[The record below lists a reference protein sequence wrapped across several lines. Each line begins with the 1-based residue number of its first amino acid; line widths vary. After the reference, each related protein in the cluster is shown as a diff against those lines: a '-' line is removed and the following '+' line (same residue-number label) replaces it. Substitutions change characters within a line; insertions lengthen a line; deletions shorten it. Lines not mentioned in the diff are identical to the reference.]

1 MRLKHAGRASLILL
15 LCAGCIAPSAPA
27 ATATPLPSAA
37 PVATATP
44 LPSLTPPPTPSPSP
58 QPSLTPAPL
67 AARVLI
73 ITIDGLRA
81 DALYR
86 VSMPVL
92 AGLMQRGASSLS
104 AQTILPS
111 ATLMAHASIIS
122 ASCLAKHAITWND
135 YRPELGET
143 HAVTLFDLVHAAG
156 GRTVMVVGKE
166 KLIQIVHRGTAD
178 VFAYVAGH
186 DRDVAARAA
195 SEMAQGFEAMLV
207 HLPVVDGVGHTF
219 GWMSPQQVSV
229 IERADTA
236 VGTLLEGLAACGVCG
251 ADVWTHA
258 EARSSGGRRYY
269 ACSRRLRPV
278 GHAARCSLPF
288 VRVERLDAA
297 VWLELVAAVSR
308 DDLLGVV
315 GEREAESATERP
327 MWEADLAQAER
338 RREQLEAAE
347 VGILER
353 YRRGLISEAAMDR
366 HLRGL
371 GRERAQLRDQ
381 AEHARQAASARS
393 TPDPAA
399 AVAELRRRI
408 LAPSPEERRALAR
421 TLIAPGGVV
430 LAADGSASLSRRIS
444 RR

>member
-15 LCAGCIAPSAPA
+15 LCAGCIVHSAPA

-44 LPSLTPPPTPSPSP
+44 LPSLTPPPPPSPSP
-58 QPSLTPAPL
+58 QPTLTPAPR

-104 AQTILPS
+104 AQTVLPS
-111 ATLMAHASIIS
+111 ATLIAHASIIS

-156 GRTVMVVGKE
+156 GLTVMVVGKE
-166 KLIQIVHRGTAD
+166 KLIQIVHRGTPD

-186 DRDVAARAA
+186 DRDVAARAVR
-195 SEMAQGFEAMLV
+195 EMAQGFEAMLV

-236 VGTLLEGLAACGVCG
+236 VGTLLEGLEVNGLSQSTLIILT
-251 ADVWTHA
+251 ADH
-258 EARSSGGRRYY
+258 G
-269 ACSRRLRPV
+269 
-278 GHAARCSLPF
+278 GHALTHGSEAPEDTT
-288 VRVERLDAA
+288 VPWIMAGP
-297 VWLELVAAVSR
+297 
-308 DDLLGVV
+308 GVV
-315 GEREAESATERP
+315 PGLRLVSAISVMDTAATAAWALGLPRPGEWDGRAVEEAFGIPVDIGSIPVANA
-327 MWEADLAQAER
+327 MCAQ
-338 RREQLEAAE
+338 
-347 VGILER
+347 
-353 YRRGLISEAAMDR
+353 
-366 HLRGL
+366 
-371 GRERAQLRDQ
+371 
-381 AEHARQAASARS
+381 
-393 TPDPAA
+393 
-399 AVAELRRRI
+399 
-408 LAPSPEERRALAR
+408 
-421 TLIAPGGVV
+421 
-430 LAADGSASLSRRIS
+430 
-444 RR
+444 

>member
-166 KLIQIVHRGTAD
+166 KLLQIVHRGTAD

-236 VGTLLEGLAACGVCG
+236 VGALLEGLEANGLSRSTLIILT
-251 ADVWTHA
+251 ADH
-258 EARSSGGRRYY
+258 GGHGLIHG
-269 ACSRRLRPV
+269 S
-278 GHAARCSLPF
+278 
-288 VRVERLDAA
+288 DAPEDTTVPWIMA
-297 VWLELVAAVSR
+297 GP
-308 DDLLGVV
+308 GVV
-315 GEREAESATERP
+315 PGLRLVSPISVMDTAATAAWALGLPRPGEWDGRAVEEAF
-327 MWEADLAQAER
+327 
-338 RREQLEAAE
+338 
-347 VGILER
+347 GIPVD
-353 YRRGLISEAAMDR
+353 ITAI
-366 HLRGL
+366 
-371 GRERAQLRDQ
+371 
-381 AEHARQAASARS
+381 
-393 TPDPAA
+393 P
-399 AVAELRRRI
+399 VANSMC
-408 LAPSPEERRALAR
+408 AP
-421 TLIAPGGVV
+421 
-430 LAADGSASLSRRIS
+430 
-444 RR
+444 

>member
-1 MRLKHAGRASLILL
+1 VLLKVPSRAPQGADSK
-15 LCAGCIAPSAPA
+15 APPQAQPRAAEEIGKIQKIVMGAVGFSEQRGDQVTVVEMPFEAAPHERELPA
-27 ATATPLPSAA
+27 APEAA
-37 PVATATP
+37 PPPASP
-44 LPSLTPPPTPSPSP
+44 L
-58 QPSLTPAPL
+58 
-67 AARVLI
+67 
-73 ITIDGLRA
+73 
-81 DALYR
+81 
-86 VSMPVL
+86 SMPVL

-236 VGTLLEGLAACGVCG
+236 VGALLEGLEANGLSRSTLIILT
-251 ADVWTHA
+251 ADH
-258 EARSSGGRRYY
+258 GGHGLIHG
-269 ACSRRLRPV
+269 S
-278 GHAARCSLPF
+278 
-288 VRVERLDAA
+288 DAPEDTTVPWIMA
-297 VWLELVAAVSR
+297 GP
-308 DDLLGVV
+308 GVV
-315 GEREAESATERP
+315 PGLRLVSPISVMDTAATAAWALGLPRPGEWDGRAVEEAF
-327 MWEADLAQAER
+327 
-338 RREQLEAAE
+338 
-347 VGILER
+347 GIPVDI
-353 YRRGLISEAAMDR
+353 GSIPVTNTMC
-366 HLRGL
+366 
-371 GRERAQLRDQ
+371 
-381 AEHARQAASARS
+381 
-393 TPDPAA
+393 
-399 AVAELRRRI
+399 
-408 LAPSPEERRALAR
+408 AP
-421 TLIAPGGVV
+421 
-430 LAADGSASLSRRIS
+430 
-444 RR
+444 